1 MRRGFGKYSLLS
13 LRSLTPCPRH
23 HKDEPF
29 ITHRFRFTA
38 AGIALCA
45 TAALTACSSD
55 DDTETAPAA
64 TTPAPVE
71 TVTEAPVTTVVEQ
84 NDDDHD
90 DHDDQDDQPAGTTNA
105 GAPSADNATT
115 AGTISREDALAAAY
129 AHAGVDASAVTEKE
143 VELDDGD
150 DARGPHWEI
159 EFTAHGQE
167 HEFDVDATNGTVTN
181 HEVD

>member
-1 MRRGFGKYSLLS
+1 M
-13 LRSLTPCPRH
+13 
-23 HKDEPF
+23 
-29 ITHRFRFTA
+29 THRFRFTA

-55 DDTETAPAA
+55 DDAETAPAA

-90 DHDDQDDQPAGTTNA
+90 DQDDQDDQPAGTTNA
-105 GAPSADNATT
+105 GAPSADNA
-115 AGTISREDALAAAY
+115 ASSGTISSEDALAAAFT
-129 AHAGVDASAVTEKE
+129 HAGVDASAVAEKE

>member
-1 MRRGFGKYSLLS
+1 M
-13 LRSLTPCPRH
+13 
-23 HKDEPF
+23 
-29 ITHRFRFTA
+29 THRFRFTA

-55 DDTETAPAA
+55 DDAETAPAA

-90 DHDDQDDQPAGTTNA
+90 DQDDQPAGTTNA
-105 GAPSADNATT
+105 GAPAADNA
-115 AGTISREDALAAAY
+115 ASSGTISSEDALAAAY

-159 EFTAHGQE
+159 DFTAHGQE

>member
-1 MRRGFGKYSLLS
+1 M
-13 LRSLTPCPRH
+13 
-23 HKDEPF
+23 
-29 ITHRFRFTA
+29 THRFRFTA

-55 DDTETAPAA
+55 DDAETAPAA

-90 DHDDQDDQPAGTTNA
+90 DQDDQPAGTTNA

-115 AGTISREDALAAAY
+115 SGTISSEDALAAAY